1 MAESSY
7 LKKKR
12 DRYYYQRRVPKD
24 VRGHDLFLKLP
35 EVIEISLHTS
45 DPAEARLRAAEQ
57 NLAFERRLA
66 DARGHPKPPVN
77 SASNTTTSQKQNR
90 LPLPITPDWIEW
102 IASEHYLFLTA
113 PITSAYEYAG
123 FDHED
128 SDERLLDT
136 ESFELASLMSKEDD
150 LKKRKVRAVRKVALS
165 HLQSE
170 KRLSSPLERDKL
182 SRVKPHP
189 IEQEQEYRDLCQALM
204 DAELDAIQS
213 VRKLYS
219 EGKASKELDQHH
231 LNVTKKPTASKLITL
246 SELAQHYLAT
256 SPDVTEEWQRRVN
269 RIVEVCTS
277 LGMPTDVSKIKKTH
291 VRDVIDQLQHA
302 PRNWSQKYPGKTIAE
317 AIELG
322 KMESAATLSP
332 NTIRDGY
339 IAALKTVFSF
349 AEERELIE
357 SNPAQNLKIDKA
369 RNDGR
374 GTGFDPNELSKLF
387 RLPLFCGCQDDETPL
402 ISGNHLIR
410 DHRFWAP
417 LIGLF
422 TGARTTEIAQ
432 LKLDE
437 VVLDDGLQHFI
448 IQASEGGSL
457 KTSAATRRIPMHA
470 KLVELGLKSYVTE
483 LKQVGEHR
491 LFPLWQKPKGKG
503 YPDASSQRFFRR
515 SIIPLITTRTKPRPN
530 FHSFRNTMKDEMVRV
545 GMPPAHQDVILGH
558 ESPGMTRIYHKSRN
572 LADLAES
579 FSRIE
584 YPHVDFSEIVA
595 RG

>member
-24 VRGHDLFLKLP
+24 VRDHDLFLKLP
-35 EVIEISLHTS
+35 EVIERSLHTS
-45 DPAEARLRAAEQ
+45 DPAEARLRAAEE
-57 NLAFERRLA
+57 NLSFERQLA
-66 DARGHPKPPVN
+66 DARGLPQPPLN
-77 SASNTTTSQKQNR
+77 SASITATSQKQDR
-90 LPLPITPDWIEW
+90 QPLPISPDWIEW
-102 IASEHYLFLTA
+102 VASEHYFLLTA
-113 PITSAYEYAG
+113 PISSAYEYAG
-123 FDHED
+123 FEHED
-128 SDERLLDT
+128 SEERLQDA
-136 ESFELASLMSKEDD
+136 ESFELASLMAKEDD
-150 LKKRKVRAVRKVALS
+150 LKKRKVRVVRRAALS
-165 HLQSE
+165 YLQSE
-170 KRLSSPLERDKL
+170 QRLASPLERDILK
-182 SRVKPHP
+182 RIKPHP
-189 IEQEQEYRDLCQALM
+189 VEQKQEYRDLCQALM
-204 DAELDAIQS
+204 DAELDAIQF

-219 EGKASKELDQHH
+219 EGKAPKELDQHH
-231 LNVTKKPTASKLITL
+231 LNITKKPAASKLITL
-246 SELAQHYLAT
+246 SELAKRYLAT
-256 SPDVTEEWQRRVN
+256 SPDVTEEWQRRVY
-269 RIVEVCTS
+269 RIVDVCAS
-277 LGMPTDVSKIKKTH
+277 LGMPTDVSKIRKSH
-291 VRDVIDQLQHA
+291 VRDVIDQLQRA

-322 KMESAATLSP
+322 TKESAATLSA

-357 SNPAQNLKIDKA
+357 SNPAQNLKIEKA

-387 RLPLFCGCQDDETPL
+387 RLPLFCGCQDDIRPL
-402 ISGNHLIR
+402 IPGDHLIR

-417 LIGLF
+417 LIALF

-437 VVLDDGLQHFI
+437 VVFDDGLPHFI
-448 IQASEGGSL
+448 IQASEEGSL
-457 KTSAATRRIPMHA
+457 KTHAATRRIPMHV
-470 KLVELGLKSYVTE
+470 KLIEFGLKSYATE
-483 LKQVGEHR
+483 LKNGGEQR
-491 LFPLWQKPKGKG
+491 LFPLWQKPTGKG

-558 ESPGMTRIYHKSRN
+558 EPAGMTRIYHKSRN
-572 LADLAES
+572 LADLTES
-579 FSRIE
+579 LSRVE
-584 YPHVDFSEIVA
+584 FPHVDFSGVIA